1 MIIRNA
7 KENEVAFIREQRVQ
21 SYKEHSTSLPP
32 EHWEALKK
40 AISSEADIQPGV
52 ELIIAEWDGKV
63 TGSVALFP
71 AKTDAYEGAVELLD
85 YPEIRMLAVSPDT
98 RGRGVATA
106 LVSECI
112 SRAKAQGFTAIG
124 LHTGQFMERAIL
136 LYERIGFERQP
147 EFDFEPANDGI
158 IVRAYKLKIT

>member
-7 KENEVAFIREQRVQ
+7 RENELTFIREQRVH
-21 SYKEHSTSLPP
+21 SYKEHSKNLPL

-52 ELIIAEWDGKV
+52 ELIVAEWEGKV

-71 AKTDAYEGAVELLD
+71 AETDAYEGAVELLD

-112 SRAKAQGFTAIG
+112 RRAKAQGCTAIG
-124 LHTGQFMERAIL
+124 LHTGQFMEMAIH

-158 IVRAYKLKIT
+158 IVRAYKLELT